1 MAGAWDLPF
10 GKGRPFLSGAPRI
23 MDALLGGWSLS
34 PIATWRSGRY
44 LTFGGMSV
52 SGDPRIEDPGPN
64 RWFNTSVFSILPA
77 YTPRSNPWLYS
88 GLTGPGL
95 LNIDASLVKS
105 FSLTERFRFNLRMDS
120 FNVLNSMTWA
130 DPSTSVT
137 SSTFGQSTNIL
148 SNTYGR
154 RTQLGLRLE
163 F

>member
-1 MAGAWDLPF
+1 
-10 GKGRPFLSGAPRI
+10 
-23 MDALLGGWSLS
+23 
-34 PIATWRSGRY
+34 
-44 LTFGGMSV
+44 
-52 SGDPRIEDPGPN
+52 
-64 RWFNTSVFSILPA
+64 
-77 YTPRSNPWLYS
+77 
-88 GLTGPGL
+88 
-95 LNIDASLVKS
+95 VKS
-105 FSLTERFRFNLRMDS
+105 FFLTERFRFNLRMDS